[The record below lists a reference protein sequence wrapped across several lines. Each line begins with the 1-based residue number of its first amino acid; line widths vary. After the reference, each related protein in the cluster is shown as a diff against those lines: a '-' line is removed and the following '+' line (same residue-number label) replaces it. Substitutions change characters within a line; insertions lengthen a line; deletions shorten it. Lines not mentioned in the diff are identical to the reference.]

1 VIDAAVL
8 DTPGWG
14 METRRPIRKPASKFR
29 AIRRG
34 GKAEPRRHDTEARAT
49 TAGRIVYIVDADRDR
64 RVHAARFLRKCG
76 FQTEAFGSG
85 DDFFGAL
92 SYLAPGCSLIASNPD
107 NGAEIIPLIR
117 EMRPEMMSIMAA
129 VNPTPREAV
138 QALKE
143 GAIDVLELPFDE
155 KHLLA
160 ALDQAFLALPAHV
173 AREHRRSEA
182 SNLIKTLTSRENDVF
197 RAIAEG
203 ATNLQISAHLAISER
218 TVEMHR
224 AGVMRKLGMSNV
236 AALTRF
242 AVMTGVVK
250 LD

>member
-1 VIDAAVL
+1 
-8 DTPGWG
+8 

-34 GKAEPRRHDTEARAT
+34 GNAEPKRLDAEARAT
-49 TAGRIVYIVDADRDR
+49 TADRIVYIVDADRDR
-64 RVHAARFLRKCG
+64 RVHAARFLGTCG
-76 FQTEAFGSG
+76 FQTEAFGSS

-92 SYLAPGCSLIASNPD
+92 SYLAPGCSLIVSNQD
-107 NGAEIIPLIR
+107 GQNGAEIIPLVR

-138 QALKE
+138 QALKK
-143 GAIDVLELPFDE
+143 GAINVLELPFDE

-173 AREHRRSEA
+173 ARERRRGKA
-182 SNLIKTLTSRENDVF
+182 SILIKTLTSRENEVF
-197 RAIAEG
+197 RAIVEG
-203 ATNLQISAHLAISER
+203 ATNLEISAHLAISER

-224 AGVMRKLGMSNV
+224 TSIMRKLGMNNV

-242 AVMTGVVK
+242 AVMTGLVK
-250 LD
+250 LE